1 MLRMLSVEGI
11 GGIIQEILM
20 PKEDMMQL
28 AEKVTYQ

>member
-20 PKEDMMQL
+20 PKDMMQL